1 MPDQYINILERI
13 HASYYQLSTAER
25 KVADFVLSQHSQ
37 VQFMSITQLADEC
50 TVAEATVSRFCRSLG
65 LKGFNAFKLEM
76 ARHVATASAGMIP
89 PRRIDSGSLEG
100 RCLEC
105 SRLAQEAIQQTLD
118 LVQPHCIEQAVT
130 LFEKASRVLCVGSG
144 GSMILAQECA
154 HLFSTVTNKFV
165 AVTDSHMQMSAVATM
180 TPGDA
185 VILFSYSGATHN
197 GIAVLELAKVRGIPS
212 ILVTRYPNLPLPS
225 WQTWCSTAAPTRPP
239 SSSVPFPPRWPS
251 WFCRIS
257 CIRNTPTGTG
267 TYVKKTCS
275 SLPLPCR
282 KNTYEILI
290 SILHHSWLHPGR

>member
-13 HASYYQLSTAER
+13 HASYYQLSAAER

-37 VQFMSITQLADEC
+37 VLFMSITQLADEC
-50 TVAEATVSRFCRSLG
+50 NVAEATVSRFCRSLG

-89 PRRIDSGSLEG
+89 PRRIDAGSLEG

-130 LFEKASRVLCVGSG
+130 LFEKANRVLCVGSG

-212 ILVTRYPNLPLPS
+212 ILVTRYPKSP
-225 WQTWCSTAAPTRPP
+225 AAQLADVVLHCGSNETPFQFG
-239 SSSVPFPPRWPS
+239 SVPAKVAQLVLQD
-251 WFCRIS
+251 ILYQEYTH
-257 CIRNTPTGTG
+257 RNRD
-267 TYVKKTCS
+267 VCEEN
-275 SLPLPCR
+275 LQ
-282 KNTYEILI
+282 LI
-290 SILHHSWLHPGR
+290 AAALSEKHV